1 MKQRGRKS
9 AAALQL
15 GASAAPRKSRI
26 NLRVGAS
33 DVVKA
38 IIQEIVSS
46 VDADWFRP
54 SDFPLLESYGEAI
67 VLERAAYREIATNG
81 AVVNGR
87 PSPWLN
93 VAEKSTRAIVALS
106 ARLRLSPQN
115 RTDPKT
121 AGRAKG
127 PGPSIYDAMGE

>member
-1 MKQRGRKS
+1 MSQRGRKS
-9 AAALQL
+9 AAALSL
-15 GASAAPRKSRI
+15 VPNTAPRKTRVA
-26 NLRVGAS
+26 LRPGAS
-33 DVVKA
+33 DAVRA
-38 IIQEIVSS
+38 IVHELIGA
-46 VDADWFRP
+46 VDPDWFRQ

-67 VLERAAYREIATNG
+67 ALERKAYAEIATHG

-87 PSPWLN
+87 PSPWLT
-93 VAEKSTRAIVALS
+93 VAEKSTRAVVALS

-127 PGPSIYDAMGE
+127 PGPSIYEVGP